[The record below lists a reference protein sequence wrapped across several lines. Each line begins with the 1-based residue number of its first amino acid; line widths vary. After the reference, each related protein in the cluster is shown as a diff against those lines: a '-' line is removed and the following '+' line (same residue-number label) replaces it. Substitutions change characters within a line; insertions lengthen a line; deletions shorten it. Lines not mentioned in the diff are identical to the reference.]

1 MKALTCE
8 TVNKSSKSNDCY
20 IDSDISEIGAGKTVA
35 RTSRELF
42 VKAARRNWAIYP
54 SANDSTHKTAR
65 FAARSLV
72 FFLSVRRELDTKG
85 CKPPTGRK
93 A

>member
-42 VKAARRNWAIYP
+42 VKAARRNGAIYS

-72 FFLSVRRELDTKG
+72 FFFVSPSG
-85 CKPPTGRK
+85 IGH
-93 A
+93 